1 MPMQPPIA
9 TAPKYVKARSF
20 DKADTFNQKAM
31 DIAKKRNEKKVDLQR
46 QLSENTAKMA
56 IIEKAQIA

>member
-9 TAPKYVKARSF
+9 TAPKYVKTRSF

-31 DIAKKRNEKKVDLQR
+31 DIAKKKEWKKSRFAETIKWKYSQNGYYWK
-46 QLSENTAKMA
+46 S
-56 IIEKAQIA
+56 